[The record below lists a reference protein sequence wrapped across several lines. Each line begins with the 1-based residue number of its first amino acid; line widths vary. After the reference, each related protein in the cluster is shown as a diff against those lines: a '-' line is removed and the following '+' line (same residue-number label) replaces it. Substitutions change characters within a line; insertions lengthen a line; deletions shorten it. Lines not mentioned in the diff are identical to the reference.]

1 MEKNN
6 FKLLEDSNGIINMH
20 FTLQTENDINDF
32 DNSYQFDLFFDCFK
46 LTLRQSDYT
55 FLMSCL
61 DLNILYTDNQN
72 DDYDYEKFY
81 LNSSFKKNE
90 RSDLEMK
97 ELMEKYLSSV
107 IFIQEISV
115 NLCLKNDEIFSTL
128 NIQDNL
134 IIFCQK
140 LDTSKI
146 TDCAFGNIEV
156 YDLKK
161 ENGIFL
167 KDLIVSDYSQKKE
180 EYSYESEESGLSVD
194 FFDIKHEKELLKN
207 KKRLSFLRTVSKEI
221 PNQNITLSSFSE
233 L

>member
-1 MEKNN
+1 M
-6 FKLLEDSNGIINMH
+6 IIN
-20 FTLQTENDINDF
+20 LI
-32 DNSYQFDLFFDCFK
+32 YYCFK

-221 PNQNITLSSFSE
+221 PNQNIILSSFGE

>member
-1 MEKNN
+1 M
-6 FKLLEDSNGIINMH
+6 IIN
-20 FTLQTENDINDF
+20 LI
-32 DNSYQFDLFFDCFK
+32 YYYFK

-207 KKRLSFLRTVSKEI
+207 KKRFKFFKNCFKRN
-221 PNQNITLSSFSE
+221 NQNITLSSFGESIKNKCLKFE
-233 L
+233 LLNENLMKEMTKKK

>member
-1 MEKNN
+1 M
-6 FKLLEDSNGIINMH
+6 IIN
-20 FTLQTENDINDF
+20 LI
-32 DNSYQFDLFFDCFK
+32 YYYFK

-97 ELMEKYLSSV
+97 ELMEKYLSMFCV

-115 NLCLKNDEIFSTL
+115 NLCLKNDEMFSTL

-134 IIFCQK
+134 FSQK
-140 LDTSKI
+140 LDIIKI
-146 TDCAFGNIEV
+146 TDCVFGNIEI

-180 EYSYESEESGLSVD
+180 
-194 FFDIKHEKELLKN
+194 
-207 KKRLSFLRTVSKEI
+207 
-221 PNQNITLSSFSE
+221 
-233 L
+233 

>member
-1 MEKNN
+1 
-6 FKLLEDSNGIINMH
+6 
-20 FTLQTENDINDF
+20 
-32 DNSYQFDLFFDCFK
+32 
-46 LTLRQSDYT
+46 
-55 FLMSCL
+55 
-61 DLNILYTDNQN
+61 
-72 DDYDYEKFY
+72 
-81 LNSSFKKNE
+81 
-90 RSDLEMK
+90 MK

-107 IFIQEISV
+107 IFIQEISI
-115 NLCLKNDEIFSTL
+115 NLCLKNDEMFSTL

-134 IIFCQK
+134 FSQK
-140 LDTSKI
+140 LDTIKI
-146 TDCAFGNIEV
+146 TDCVFGNIEV

-221 PNQNITLSSFSE
+221 PNQNITLSSFGE